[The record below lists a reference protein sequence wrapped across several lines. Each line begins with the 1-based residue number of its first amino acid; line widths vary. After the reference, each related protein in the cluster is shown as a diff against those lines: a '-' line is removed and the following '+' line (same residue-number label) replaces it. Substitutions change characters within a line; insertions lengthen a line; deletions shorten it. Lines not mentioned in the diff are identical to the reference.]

1 MSQRSVVLPV
11 LAAMGSF
18 ALMAADVTETFETGT
33 AVGDRPA
40 DWTGYCAVSNQV
52 GAYAKATPGT
62 PVVGDHT
69 KVLWVEGS
77 AVRTYSESNGR
88 VVDLLVMAEELPD
101 EELPAADGD
110 EQIKFAFDTNG
121 CINLYHKVDPS
132 SAAQWSKLSDVPFEA
147 GTWVRTTFTFDYD
160 SKMCQLKVD
169 GSPYVSA
176 AGYRSP
182 SSLVHPGSWYYLA
195 KSDAAALT
203 KIDFVGCGGVDDVV
217 NAASATYTP
226 VHSGDTATNGIE
238 YAWFDENGLA
248 WSDGSVDAPG
258 ANGYTVKESYDT
270 GTDPYSDDKFYVT
283 NATYTS
289 DSIILTVN
297 GYGRSFIVQAQSTPF
312 TDNVSSGTTVGS
324 LTSSNKTDNTTTWTG
339 ALPTDAL
346 TYYRVRNS
354 AAATAETV
362 NQFAIMK
369 VVSSAENTLLA
380 LPWKLLGQ
388 NVASPAAITAANVVM
403 TNNLVNGDYLIYYDS
418 SVGAYKG
425 WIMNNGAWVAVAAS
439 TTVGTLTVNA
449 ADATELARGQAI
461 WLVRQAVEGR
471 PLSAPFYLY
480 GQHLA
485 GTTDASQ
492 TVPANGLLLAN
503 PDATASF
510 LVSDDKISN
519 ASNGDEIRIPDTTVN
534 GKVKTIKRVDGVW
547 KAERKVTTTISGGPF
562 NGQTSTTTT
571 WVTDTADL
579 TIGAGRGFMYVRPA
593 GNASATDP
601 VVTW

>member
-121 CINLYHKVDPS
+121 CINLYHKVDTS

-248 WSDGSVDAPG
+248 WSDGSDAAPG
-258 ANGYTVKESYDT
+258 DNGYTVMQSFQT
-270 GTDPYSDDKFYVT
+270 GTDPYAAEKLYVT
-283 NATYTS
+283 NASYSTTELVFT
-289 DSIILTVN
+289 IN
-297 GYGRSFIVQAQSTPF
+297 GYGKTYAVETNATPF
-312 TDNVSSGTTVGS
+312 TDGTAGTAITATTIAS
-324 LTSSNKTDNTTTWTG
+324 DQAANTTTLQVSFPAADG
-339 ALPTDAL
+339 VA
-346 TYYRVRNS
+346 YYRVRSS

-362 NQFAIMK
+362 NQFAVMK
-369 VVSSAENTLLA
+369 ITSSSANTLVA
-380 LPWKLLGQ
+380 LPWKSLSA

-403 TNNLVNGDYLIYYDS
+403 NNNLVNGDWLLYYD
-418 SVGAYKG
+418 GGYKG
-425 WIMNNGAWVAVAAS
+425 WCLTDGVWTPTATVGDEKVGGVSVTAAS
-439 TTVGTLTVNA
+439 EGA
-449 ADATELARGQAI
+449 ELARGQAI
-461 WLVRQAVEGR
+461 WLVRTTANSR
-471 PLSAPFYLY
+471 DLSQPFYLY
-480 GQHLA
+480 GQYQAAL
-485 GTTDASQ
+485 GSTTVVSGGSLMAC
-492 TVPANGLLLAN
+492 
-503 PDATASF
+503 PDANSAFT
-510 LVSDDKISN
+510 VSADNISGAVNGDKIVVPS
-519 ASNGDEIRIPDTTVN
+519 TTGGLPKIFECRN
-534 GKVKTIKRVDGVW
+534 GVW
-547 KAERKVTTTISGGPF
+547 GVDVVSTVSGPGGANMTQHTWTTSGDAMNIP
-562 NGQTSTTTT
+562 
-571 WVTDTADL
+571 
-579 TIGAGRGFMYVRPA
+579 AGCGFMYQGSGTP
-593 GNASATDP
+593 TI
-601 VVTW
+601 TW